1 MRRLCAAIDEIDKL
15 LDLFASLVSLGLGLA
30 VIDMGDGNDEIEPSG
45 AERSAIGHAVEL
57 VSLMEF
63 RRHVE
68 ADIAGEPGRNDGPL
82 VVEKGKP
89 FVIAGRVRD
98 QYASIARQ
106 ALLQVLQPAQ
116 VGFHFLQRDEVEPF
130 ADIGD
135 LLDRTIGVTVG
146 EMLDVPARDDQVL
159 GLLPAQRRVGLGVHH
174 AHQRLALQCDGFSC
188 GRHWRVLPYS
198 FRGTALG
205 E

>member
-1 MRRLCAAIDEIDKL
+1 M
-15 LDLFASLVSLGLGLA
+15 
-30 VIDMGDGNDEIEPSG
+30 
-45 AERSAIGHAVEL
+45 HAVEL
-57 VSLMEF
+57 VSLVGF

-68 ADIAGEPGRNDGPL
+68 AGIAGEPGRNDGPL

-89 FVIAGRVRD
+89 FIISGRVRD
-98 QYASIARQ
+98 QYALIARQ
-106 ALLQVLQPAQ
+106 ALLQALQPAQ

-135 LLDRTIGVTVG
+135 LLNRTIGVTVG
-146 EMLDVPARDDQVL
+146 EMRDVPARDDQVL
-159 GLLPAQRRVGLGVHH
+159 VQLPAQHRVGLGVHY